1 MSALS
6 LILLLLG
13 ASVLAV
19 IVFRRFNLPPVL
31 GYLLVG
37 SIIGP
42 HALNLLRDVHRAEYL
57 GEFGVVFLMFSIGL
71 EFSLPK
77 LYAMKR
83 IVFGLGLLQVL
94 LSLVLIAALVMFFG
108 VNWQLGIALGSVFA
122 MSSTAVLTKLL
133 AERMQLDSAHGREIM
148 GVLLFQDLAVVPLLV
163 LIPSLTQPPEKLA
176 ILLGIALLKA
186 VVVLSIILVFGQK
199 LMRKWFY
206 FVARAKSSEV
216 FVLNVLLIT
225 LGLAT
230 VTELAGLSQALGAFV
245 AGMLIS
251 ETEYRLQV
259 EEDIKPFRD
268 VLMGL
273 FFVTIGV
280 KLDLNIVVGLWWQ
293 VLLGLVALLVL
304 KSAVVGLLSWRLG
317 STPGNAIRAGLW
329 LCAGGEFGFVLLGEI
344 AHIPKVIEQL
354 ALTILVLS
362 MLVAPF
368 VVQYSEKLVMRFV
381 ASEWLLRSM
390 QLTQIAALSMGT
402 EKHAILCGFGRSGQY
417 LARFL
422 TEEGIN
428 YIALDLDPDRVREAA
443 AGGETVVFGDAGRKE
458 ALIAAGLMR
467 ASVVI
472 FTMSDTPL
480 AEKVLHHVQALRPDL
495 PVIVRTSDER
505 DMGRLS
511 KAGAAEVVPETLEAS
526 LMLASHALVLVG
538 VPLNRVLKRIRLIRS
553 QRYRLLRGFYRG
565 LSDRD
570 EDEEQ
575 QPRLHSVWLTPGAA
589 AIGQTL
595 QELDLEN
602 FGCEVSAIRRRGIR
616 AVEPAP
622 ETRLEEG
629 DVVVVLGDPEM
640 VTAAEER
647 LLKNEKARRGGPR

>member
-1 MSALS
+1 M
-6 LILLLLG
+6 
-13 ASVLAV
+13 V
-19 IVFRRFNLPPVL
+19 IFRRFNLPPVL
-31 GYLLVG
+31 GYLAVG

-42 HALNLLRDVHRAEYL
+42 HALNLMSDIHRAEYL
-57 GEFGVVFLMFSIGL
+57 AEFGVVFLMFSIGL

-94 LSLVLIAALVMFFG
+94 VTMLLVMLLVIVLG
-108 VNWQLGIALGSVFA
+108 IGWQLGIALGAVLA

-133 AERMQLDSAHGREIM
+133 AERMELDSEHGRQVI

-163 LIPSLTQPPEKLA
+163 LLPSLTESPEKLA
-176 ILLGIALLKA
+176 MLMGVAMLKA
-186 VVVLSIILVFGQK
+186 GVAMAVILVFGQK
-199 LMRKWFY
+199 LMRKWFH
-206 FVARAKSSEV
+206 FVARAKSAEV

-230 VTELAGLSQALGAFV
+230 ITEHAGLSLALGAFV

-251 ETEYRLQV
+251 ETEFRMQV

-280 KLDLNIVVGLWWQ
+280 KLDLHVLVGLWWQ
-293 VLLGLVALLVL
+293 VMLVL
-304 KSAVVGLLSWRLG
+304 AGLLLLKAAIVGLLSWKLG
-317 STPGNAIRAGLW
+317 STPGNAIRSALW

-344 AHIPKVIEQL
+344 THTPHEVQQVV
-354 ALTILVLS
+354 LTALVLS
-362 MLVAPF
+362 MLIAPF
-368 VVQYSEKLVMRFV
+368 IVQYSERVVMRFV

-390 QLTQIAALSMGT
+390 QVTRIAAQSMT
-402 EKHAILCGFGRSGQY
+402 SEKHAILCGFGRNGQY

-422 TEEGIN
+422 AQEGIQS
-428 YIALDLDPDRVREAA
+428 IALDIDPDRVREAA
-443 AGGETVVFGDAGRKE
+443 GGGESVVFGDAGRKE
-458 ALIAAGLMR
+458 ALLAAGLMR

-472 FTMSDTPL
+472 VTMSDTPL
-480 AEKVLHHVQALRPDL
+480 AEKVLHHVQELRPDL
-495 PVIVRTSDER
+495 PVVVRTADEK
-505 DMGRLS
+505 DMNKLAG
-511 KAGAAEVVPETLEAS
+511 AGAAEVVPETLEAS

-538 VPLNRVLKRIRLIRS
+538 VPINRVLKRIRQVRS

-565 LSDRD
+565 FTDRD
-570 EDEEQ
+570 EDDSSQ
-575 QPRLHSVWLTPGAA
+575 SQLLHSIWLTPGAA

-595 QELDLEN
+595 GNLGLELL
-602 FGCEVSAIRRRGIR
+602 GCEVSAIRRRGIR
-616 AVEPAP
+616 ALEPAP
-622 ETRLEEG
+622 ETLLESG
-629 DVVVVLGDPEM
+629 DVVVVLGTPAA

-647 LLKNEKARRGGPR
+647 LLKR

>member
-6 LILLLLG
+6 LVLLLLG

-19 IVFRRFNLPPVL
+19 AIFRRFNLPPVL

-37 SIIGP
+37 SLIGP
-42 HALNLLRDVHRAEYL
+42 HAFNLMQDIKSAQALA
-57 GEFGVVFLMFSIGL
+57 EFGVVFLMFSIGL

-83 IVFGLGLLQVL
+83 IVFGLGLLQVT
-94 LSLVLIAALVMFFG
+94 LSMILITVLTMLFG
-108 VNWQLGIALGSVFA
+108 VGWQLGIALGGVFA

-186 VVVLSIILVFGQK
+186 IVVLAIILVFGQT
-199 LMRKWFY
+199 LMRKWFH
-206 FVARAKSSEV
+206 FVAKAKSSEV
-216 FVLNVLLIT
+216 FILNVLLIT
-225 LGLAT
+225 LSLAHI
-230 VTELAGLSQALGAFV
+230 TELAGLSLALGAFV

-280 KLDLNIVVGLWWQ
+280 KLDLNILFGLWWQ
-293 VLLGLVALLVL
+293 VLLALLAL
-304 KSAVVGLLSWRLG
+304 LTIKAAIVGLLSWRLG
-317 STPGNAIRAGLW
+317 SSPGNAIRSALW

-344 AHIPKVIEQL
+344 ANLPKNIEQI
-354 ALTILVLS
+354 ALTVLVLS

-368 VVQYSEKLVMRFV
+368 IVHYSEKIVMRFV
-381 ASEWLLRSM
+381 AGEWLLRSM
-390 QLTQIAALSMGT
+390 QLTKIAAQSMGT
-402 EKHAILCGFGRSGQY
+402 EKHVILCGFGRSGQY

-422 TEEGIN
+422 GQEDVN

-443 AGGETVVFGDAGRKE
+443 GAGETVVFGDAARKE
-458 ALIAAGLMR
+458 VLIAAGLMR
-467 ASVVI
+467 ATVVI
-472 FTMSDTPL
+472 VTVSDTQL
-480 AEKVLHHVQALRPDL
+480 AEKILNHIQSLRPDV
-495 PVIVRTSDER
+495 PVVVRTEDER
-505 DMGRLS
+505 DMERLRR
-511 KAGAAEVVPETLEAS
+511 AGAAEVVPEALEAS

-538 VPLNRVLKRIRLIRS
+538 VPINRVLKRIRQTRS
-553 QRYRLLRGFYRG
+553 QRYSLLRGFYRG
-565 LSDRD
+565 ISDRD
-570 EDEEQ
+570 RDDDDDH
-575 QPRLHSVWLTPGAA
+575 QPRLHSIWLTPGAT

-595 QELDLEN
+595 DDLNLDELN
-602 FGCEVSAIRRRGIR
+602 CEVSAIRRRGIR

-622 ETRLEEG
+622 ETRLEIG
-629 DVVVVLGDPEM
+629 DVIVVLGDPEA
-640 VTAAEER
+640 VSAAELR
-647 LLKNEKARRGGPR
+647 LLHE